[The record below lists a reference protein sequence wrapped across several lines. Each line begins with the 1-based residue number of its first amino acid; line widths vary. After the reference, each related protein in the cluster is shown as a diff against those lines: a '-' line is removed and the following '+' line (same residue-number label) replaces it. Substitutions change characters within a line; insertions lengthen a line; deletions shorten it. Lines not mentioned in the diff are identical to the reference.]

1 MSALETT
8 LPWQAVF
15 FDFDGVIA
23 DSVQVKTTAFG
34 QLFQPYGEK
43 IVKQVIDF
51 HLANGGMPRYQKFIY
66 YYKELLGRKIED
78 QELKTLGEQFSALVL
93 DGVIAAEL
101 IPGALE
107 SVQTLKEQQIPAF
120 VVSGTPHDEMQIVVQ
135 KKGLAAYFTEVHGS
149 PPTKTEIVSALLE
162 KYALQA
168 AQCLFIGDALADLK
182 AAQNCGTAFLG
193 IRSKSSPVSFP
204 PGTPVSEVVRLTLP

>member
-1 MSALETT
+1 MGALKTSI
-8 LPWQAVF
+8 PWQAVF

-23 DSVQVKTTAFG
+23 DSVQVKTRAFG
-34 QLFQPYGEK
+34 QLFQPYGER
-43 IVKQVIDF
+43 IVKQVMDF

-66 YYKELLGRKIED
+66 YYKQFLGREIEE

-93 DGVIAAEL
+93 DGVVAAEL
-101 IPGALE
+101 IAGALE
-107 SVQTLKEQQIPAF
+107 SLQKLREQQIPAF
-120 VVSGTPHDEMQIVVQ
+120 VVSGTPHDEMQTVVR

-149 PPTKTEIVSALLE
+149 PRNKTEIVTALLE

-193 IRSKSSPVSFP
+193 IKSIASAVSFP
-204 PGTPVSEVVRLTLP
+204 PGTTVSEVVRVTRP